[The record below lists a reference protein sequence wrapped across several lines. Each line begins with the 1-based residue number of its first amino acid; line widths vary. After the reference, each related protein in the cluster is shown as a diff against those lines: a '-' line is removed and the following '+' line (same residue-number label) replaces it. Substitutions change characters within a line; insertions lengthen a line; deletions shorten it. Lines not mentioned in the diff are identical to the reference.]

1 VEFGLF
7 FGWMDDWRCDVTNT
21 IKASEYE
28 VGKWYEDQNGKRLLC
43 IGPCLDKVGFKSF
56 ISAKYDIQN
65 NSTWE
70 FKPLPDCT
78 GWDWQPPKPEK
89 KYRPFANAA
98 EFMPHRGRWVYLLDD
113 PADQLLI
120 CSFGDLGIFYLQ
132 SLTTWEAMFSQAK
145 FDDDGTPFGVE
156 VTE

>member
-1 VEFGLF
+1 MTVLAKDAKAGQWYKDRN
-7 FGWMDDWRCDVTNT
+7 GRRCICVGGDKRFVR
-21 IKASEYE
+21 E
-28 VGKWYEDQNGKRLLC
+28 VGDVF
-43 IGPCLDKVGFKSF
+43 CLW
-56 ISAKYDIQN
+56 N
-65 NSTWE
+65 NE
-70 FKPLPDCT
+70 ELDHLPDCT

-98 EFMPHRGRWVYLLDD
+98 EFAPHRGRWVYLLDD

-145 FDDDGTPFGVE
+145 FADDGTPFGVE